1 MQGITGPIGIIM
13 KELGRI
19 SHCKIR
25 DIWPNE
31 NEFSDWLF
39 SEENIEL
46 LSETLGLGAIQTEIR
61 EDKVGGFR
69 ADIVGEE
76 ADTGRKVIIENQ
88 FEKSD
93 HDHLGKIIT
102 YAAGKDAS
110 IIIWIVEDARS
121 EHASAVEWLNNN
133 MTDKGFF
140 LVQIEVIRIGDSLPA
155 PTFTIIEKPNEY
167 IQSTKNE
174 SSPRKQ
180 LRYDYW
186 SGFIDYIGKDEH
198 FLKEYPGSDK
208 RKPSGDHWMTFA
220 KGCKGYDVSLNV
232 FSKDGSIIGIGADM
246 WISDDKELFKRFES
260 HREDIERDLGFQMEW
275 NYKENKKA
283 SYCRVKMDVSDDTT
297 METMYDWMMDKAVR
311 IKKAFNKY
319 A

>member
-1 MQGITGPIGIIM
+1 M

-46 LSETLGLGAIQTEIR
+46 LSETLGLGTIQTEIR

-110 IIIWIVEDARS
+110 IIVWVVEDARS
-121 EHASAVEWLNNN
+121 EHASAIEWLNNN

-140 LVQIEVIRIGDSLPA
+140 LVQIEVIRIGNSLPA

-174 SSPRKQ
+174 TSPRRQ
-180 LRYDYW
+180 MRYDYW
-186 SGFIDYIGKDEH
+186 SRFIDYTSTNKI
-198 FLKEYPGSDK
+198 FLKEFPGTDR
-208 RKPSGDHWMTFA
+208 RKPSGSHWMTMM
-220 KGCKGYDVSLNV
+220 KGCKGFDIPLNV
-232 FSKDGSIIGIGADM
+232 YSKDATITAIGAQM
-246 WISDDKELFKRFES
+246 WIDEDKELFKRFEE
-260 HREDIERDLGFQMEW
+260 HKEDIEKDLGFKMEW

-283 SYCRVKMDVSDDTT
+283 SYCDIRKDVDESESLES
-297 METMYDWMMDKAVR
+297 MFDWMMEKAVR
-311 IKKAFNKY
+311 IKKVFNKY